1 MSINSLNELYSFI
14 KSESFDVIVKEFSK
28 VKFLL
33 RTTLKEFIGKN
44 IHELNEVLPLKECNL
59 RLVVST
65 HENLKIYRISLIKGL
80 LDLLIFVDPKSN
92 NILGFDQM
100 YSSSDKEH
108 FNIVP
113 IGYNPVEL
121 LA

>member
-44 IHELNEVLPLKECNL
+44 IH
-59 RLVVST
+59 
-65 HENLKIYRISLIKGL
+65 
-80 LDLLIFVDPKSN
+80 
-92 NILGFDQM
+92 
-100 YSSSDKEH
+100 
-108 FNIVP
+108 
-113 IGYNPVEL
+113 
-121 LA
+121 